1 MVDINN
7 TLTVGELRD
16 LLANYH
22 DSTPVLF
29 VNQDRSNDL
38 HTINHAL
45 DAGWRMDGDKFAAC
59 PVDSKNRI
67 GTFVGLLK

>member
-1 MVDINN
+1 MVAINR

-29 VNQDRSNDL
+29 MDQDRP
-38 HTINHAL
+38 HTINHVL
-45 DAGWRMDGDKFAAC
+45 DAGWRMDIDKFAAC
-59 PVDSKNRI
+59 PVNSQDRI